1 MFKEK
6 ENPVSSKTGSKT
18 RKRRTLKS
26 SVVFLMFIV
35 LIGVCAWLLINYKNA
50 QKQINYLS
58 ELTVEEISKKER
70 DDLLEK
76 VRKLIILPEDKQP
89 AISTIQDIDKLA
101 EAQPFF
107 EKAQNGDR
115 VIIYEDRAI
124 IYSPSRNILINVG
137 PVYTQEN
144 TQENNN
150 QIKNDNLKTDQPET
164 LPVIKEEVI
173 TIEIRNGSE
182 IGGLATELSN
192 KLSNQEDYKIIK
204 TSNAMRQNYSGNVLI
219 SLSGKNIDGL
229 EKELGVPAINSLP
242 EGEAQSSADAVIIL
256 GNK

>member
-1 MFKEK
+1 MFKGKEK
-6 ENPVSSKTGSKT
+6 TVSSKTNTNT
-18 RKRRTLKS
+18 RKKRTLKNKA
-26 SVVFLMFIV
+26 VFLVFLI
-35 LIGVCAWLLINYKNA
+35 LIGACVWLLINYKNA

-70 DDLLEK
+70 DELLGK

-89 AISTIQDIDKLA
+89 AISTIQDIGKLA

-124 IYSPSRNILINVG
+124 IYSPSKNVLINVG

-144 TQENNN
+144 DSQNENNN
-150 QIKNDNLKTDQPET
+150 LETDQADI
-164 LPVIKEEVI
+164 LPAIKEVI

-182 IGGLATELSN
+182 TEGGATELSD
-192 KLSNQEDYKIIK
+192 KLSDEEDYKIIK

-219 SLSGKNIDGL
+219 NLSGKDISAL
-229 EKELGVPAINSLP
+229 EKEFGVPAINSLP
-242 EGEAQSSADAVIIL
+242 EGEAQSVADAVIIL